1 MLVVIAHQLRCKSGG
16 QLRAVRLHKIIQ
28 AVTDADALHVLMRT
42 NIATGS
48 LINFPFFYVDNI
60 AQRLQAAGAV
70 IRSSHLMRWKMP

>member
-1 MLVVIAHQLRCKSGG
+1 
-16 QLRAVRLHKIIQ
+16 
-28 AVTDADALHVLMRT
+28 MRT